1 MDLIESYSGN
11 EKRYHSYLNGAC
23 DFFIF
28 KILKINLT

>member
-23 DFFIF
+23 DFFLYSRF
-28 KILKINLT
+28 